1 MGLMKY
7 SVGILR
13 AQTFLDVREATVTLK
28 KDVVLGSELDQVFVL
43 VVVVGAEGNLL
54 QVSTNV
60 SALVRKRC
68 VPG

>member
-1 MGLMKY
+1 MGLMKC

-43 VVVVGAEGNLL
+43 VIVVGAEGNLL
-54 QVSTNV
+54 QVGTRV

-68 VPG
+68 VPD

>member
-1 MGLMKY
+1 MGLMKS
-7 SVGILR
+7 SVSILR
-13 AQTFLDVREATVTLK
+13 AQTLLDVREATVTLK

-43 VVVVGAEGNLL
+43 VIVIGAEGNLL